1 MSDGSP
7 IRLLVVDDHALV
19 RLGLRHYLA
28 IYPDLEVVADAES
41 GPDAIALCD
50 AHGVDVV
57 LMDLVMPG
65 MDGIAAT
72 RRIRQAH
79 PGVQVIVLTGY
90 LDEGLV
96 RGALEAGAIAY
107 LTKDVGS
114 DRLAEGIRDA
124 HHGRGTLDSAAARVL
139 VPAAAPPPSLGTDL
153 SDREREVLLLVMKGL
168 TNRQIAA
175 RLFLSPGTIRIYVS
189 HILSKLGAANRT
201 EASALAFRN
210 HIVPQDGDLPR
221 PPARAEK
228 EAGAAGAGEE

>member
-1 MSDGSP
+1 MRVWAPGRSTVH
-7 IRLLVVDDHALV
+7 LVL
-19 RLGLRHYLA
+19 
-28 IYPDLEVVADAES
+28 ADA
-41 GPDAIALCD
+41 A
-50 AHGVDVV
+50 VV
-57 LMDLVMPG
+57 MTPEADGWWSANVDLVHGQDYAFSLDGGPPLPDPRSPWQPLGVHGPSRGFDPG
-65 MDGIAAT
+65 RFSWTDQDWAGRDA
-72 RRIRQAH
+72 
-79 PGVQVIVLTGY
+79 
-90 LDEGLV
+90 
-96 RGALEAGAIAY
+96 RGAVHYELH
-107 LTKDVGS
+107 VGTFTA
-114 DRLAEGIRDA
+114 D
-124 HHGRGTLDSAAARVL
+124 GTLDSAAARVL